1 MMDKENNSGI
11 LILVVDDEMI
21 VRQSLSNW
29 LMEEGY
35 SVETAENG
43 KDAFEKIKK
52 TNYDLVLADIKMPEM
67 DGIELLEKS
76 KKLDPEIQF
85 IVMTAFASVDT
96 AVKAIKEGA
105 FDYVVKPVDPENV
118 SQIIRRSL
126 KFKLLEKENLM
137 LRKELEKKYGMDEI
151 IGKNK
156 KMEEIFELILTI
168 ADSESVVMIRGE
180 SGTGK
185 ELIAKALHAHSKRK
199 YGPFIALNCGS
210 LPDTLLESE
219 LFGYEKGAFTG
230 AQFKRKGRIE
240 MAQNGTL
247 FLDEIGDISQK
258 TQIDLLRVLQE
269 RTIYRLGGTDPIN
282 IDVRI
287 ISATH
292 CDLESAIKEGVFRED
307 LYYRLNVI
315 TIEVPPLRERRDD
328 IPLLVNFFLNKN
340 VMENK
345 KEISS
350 VSADAMEKL
359 VSYSWPGN
367 VRELEN
373 VIERAVVISKNSE
386 LTLNDLPV
394 SIKNTISPNNSR
406 EDLQS
411 NSLSEKEKSHIVS
424 ILKRNEW
431 NISKTAKELKIDRT
445 TLYNKMKKYKIENTN
460 E

>member
-1 MMDKENNSGI
+1 MIKENNSRI
-11 LILVVDDEMI
+11 LILVADDEMI

-67 DGIELLEKS
+67 DGIELLENS

-137 LRKELEKKYGMDEI
+137 LRKELEKKYGIDEI
-151 IGKNK
+151 IGKSK

-219 LFGYEKGAFTG
+219 LFGYEKGACTG

-269 RTIYRLGGTDPIN
+269 RTIYRLGSTDPIN
-282 IDVRI
+282 IDIRI

-292 CDLESAIKEGVFRED
+292 RDLESAIKEGIFRED

-315 TIEVPPLRERRDD
+315 TIDVPPLRERRDD

-345 KEISS
+345 KEMSN
-350 VSADAMEKL
+350 VSAEAMEKL

-406 EDLQS
+406 EDLRS
-411 NSLSEKEKSHIVS
+411 NSLSEKEKSHIIS